1 MENKTSHTSRTGKAA
16 RLTGGA
22 IVLMAIVSMIT
33 VGVFH
38 ASLFPEIITENVV
51 LKHTESSAMLLTI
64 LGWSLIALLDFIVS
78 WGVYVILNKSNRTMA
93 LISATLRLI
102 YTLILCA
109 SISRLVV
116 LLNAINGKTLSQTHL
131 ADLIEHTG
139 AQFNFIWQLGLI
151 IFGLHLMILGISFIK
166 LIPNTMIVFSK
177 MKMLYVLLIIG
188 GVGYIL
194 TSGLVVLNLGD
205 TSIYTV
211 INSIMLLPMIV
222 GELGLGIGL
231 LFKGQPSFNAA

>member
-1 MENKTSHTSRTGKAA
+1 MENKTLKNPKSEKIA
-16 RLTGGA
+16 RFTGGA
-22 IVLMAIVSMIT
+22 IVLMAIISMIT

-51 LKHTESSAMLLTI
+51 LKHTESSALLFTI

-78 WGVYVILNKSNRTMA
+78 WGVYVILKKSNRMMA

-102 YTLILCA
+102 YALILCA
-109 SISRLVV
+109 SISKLVV
-116 LLNAINGKTLSQTHL
+116 LLNTINGETLSQTHL
-131 ADLIEHTG
+131 TDLIEHTG

-166 LIPNTMIVFSK
+166 LIPDTMLVSSK

-188 GVGYIL
+188 GVGYVL